1 MAGVNN
7 NLIPF
12 TKEELTSEK
21 QSERGKKGGIR
32 SQQVQREKRTL
43 AQLFSTWADGKPRAK
58 DIKLLKDMGIDV
70 EDATNKSLLI
80 VPIIQNLA
88 KGDTRALQMAI
99 DLLNEDQRKQKEI
112 EKLQAEIQRLKLEA
126 KKLENELNGDVTT
139 NKIIIVNDIPKVD

>member
-12 TKEELTSEK
+12 TKEDLTSEK
-21 QSERGKKGGIR
+21 QSERGKKGGIK

-80 VPIIQNLA
+80 VPIIQNLS

-126 KKLENELNGDVTT
+126 KKLENEINGDVTT

>member
-12 TKEELTSEK
+12 TKEDLTSEK
-21 QSERGKKGGIR
+21 QSERGKKGGIK